1 MGEKSEHASGL
12 NDTKNRLEK
21 TWHHQHHYYY
31 ISFQLKITSSE
42 QNKKIINSA
51 ANLSTTL
58 YNTSFKVIMYRFGF
72 TKKWTQM
79 ETSHNFSH
87 FSIGSNE
94 PLQNFLVMP
103 VVSPKWKYSL
113 NFWGKFINF
122 PLPFPTCFDC
132 FHNESRWSKSFMIF
146 SFLLIFSRRERAMG
160 NFSWRIDRKMPNI
173 LSLVIQCNTSL
184 RSACFSRPDLPWRF

>member
-21 TWHHQHHYYY
+21 KWHHQHHYYY

-51 ANLSTTL
+51 TNLSTTL
-58 YNTSFKVIMYRFGF
+58 YNTSFKVIMYHFGF

-113 NFWGKFINF
+113 NFWGKIYQLSSAISNLFRLFLQWI
-122 PLPFPTCFDC
+122 
-132 FHNESRWSKSFMIF
+132 KMI
-146 SFLLIFSRRERAMG
+146 
-160 NFSWRIDRKMPNI
+160 
-173 LSLVIQCNTSL
+173 
-184 RSACFSRPDLPWRF
+184 